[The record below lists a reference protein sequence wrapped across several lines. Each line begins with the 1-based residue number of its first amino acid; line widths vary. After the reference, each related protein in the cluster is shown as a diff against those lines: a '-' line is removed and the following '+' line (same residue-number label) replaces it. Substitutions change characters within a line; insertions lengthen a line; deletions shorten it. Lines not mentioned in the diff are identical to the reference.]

1 MKLKSLLFSALMLLT
16 TDMAWADVTINE
28 SNFPDVNFRSW
39 LLSQSY
45 GSDGVLTDDEIA
57 GVTRIDVYYG
67 EIQNLKGIEYFTALT
82 ELWCFG
88 NQLTSLDV
96 SGCTALTWLWCSENQ
111 LTSLDVSGCTALE
124 QLWCQNNPLASL
136 DVSKNTALSTLNCQ
150 FNQLTSLDV
159 SKNTELKSLWCRS
172 NQLTSLDVT
181 KNTQLWGLYCGEN
194 KLTALDVSK
203 NTALTYLYCYSNQIK
218 GRAMDA
224 LVASLPTVS
233 YSTGTMCVIYYEN
246 EQNEMTTTQVAAAK
260 AKGWIPYYTDGE
272 EDDEHNDY
280 IWKEYAGVD
289 PSTGINS
296 VEASEADD
304 SAPWYTIGGAKLLGK
319 PTAAGIYI
327 HGGKKVV
334 VK

>member
-45 GSDGVLTDDEIA
+45 GSDGVLTDVEIA
-57 GVTRIDVYYG
+57 GITFINVSSKN
-67 EIQNLKGIEYFTALT
+67 IQNLQGIEYFTKLT
-82 ELWCFG
+82 YLNCSS

-96 SGCTALTWLWCSENQ
+96 SKNTKLTELWCFVNQ

-124 QLWCQNNPLASL
+124 SLNCTSNQLTSL
-136 DVSKNTALSTLNCQ
+136 DVSKNTALMGLYCYSNQLTSLDVSKNTALTRLWCYSNQLTSLDVSKNTALEQLNCSS
-150 FNQLTSLDV
+150 NQLTSLDV
-159 SKNTELKSLWCRS
+159 SKNTELWK
-172 NQLTSLDVT
+172 LD
-181 KNTQLWGLYCGEN
+181 
-194 KLTALDVSK
+194 
-203 NTALTYLYCYSNQIK
+203 CYNNQIK
-218 GRAMDA
+218 GKAMDA
-224 LVASLPTVS
+224 LIESLPATDE
-233 YSTGTMCVIYYEN
+233 GEMNVIYYEN

-260 AKGWIPYYTDGE
+260 AKGWTPYYTDGE
-272 EDDEHNDY
+272 KNEYNNY

-289 PSTGINS
+289 PSTGVNS

-304 SAPWYTIGGAKLLGK
+304 SAPWYTITINGVQLQGK

-327 HGGKKVV
+327 QGGRKVV